1 MKSMV
6 YGNAV
11 DGRNCRVGG
20 FCRQAERRHPGLKE
34 TMVVPLEKS
43 RLFSLDTGSPK
54 FPSDAA
60 RPPRKLERA
69 SYPRHRVFVEAPEPV
84 EKGGSSTL

>member
-84 EKGGSSTL
+84 EK

>member
-1 MKSMV
+1 
-6 YGNAV
+6 
-11 DGRNCRVGG
+11 
-20 FCRQAERRHPGLKE
+20 
-34 TMVVPLEKS
+34 VVPLEKS